1 MEKLKYPLLMVHGMG
16 FRDNRVIGYWGRIPK
31 ALEKCGAEVFFGGQ
45 DSNGSIEGNAAQ
57 LKKTIEA
64 VLRQTGAEKVNI
76 IAHSKGGLEARYLI
90 STMGMAGKVASLT
103 TISTPHN
110 GSVTVDRL
118 MDIVPQPLVKLGCG
132 VTDLWFRILG
142 DRSPDTY
149 SAVNSFKTNSAD
161 IFNIK
166 NPDSPEVYY
175 QSCAFAM
182 KKPTS
187 DIFMSWTW
195 LAVNRFEGEND
206 GLLAPR
212 AAKWTN
218 FMGTFYGTDGRG
230 ISHCDEV
237 DMRRSAFSKKK
248 DGAEADI
255 DDITEFY
262 SDIVR
267 GLISKG
273 F

>member
-1 MEKLKYPLLMVHGMG
+1 MERLKYPLLMVHGMG

-182 KKPTS
+182 KS
-187 DIFMSWTW
+187 
-195 LAVNRFEGEND
+195 
-206 GLLAPR
+206 LLR
-212 AAKWTN
+212 
-218 FMGTFYGTDGRG
+218 TF
-230 ISHCDEV
+230 
-237 DMRRSAFSKKK
+237 F
-248 DGAEADI
+248 
-255 DDITEFY
+255 
-262 SDIVR
+262 
-267 GLISKG
+267 
-273 F
+273 

>member
-1 MEKLKYPLLMVHGMG
+1 M
-16 FRDNRVIGYWGRIPK
+16 
-31 ALEKCGAEVFFGGQ
+31 
-45 DSNGSIEGNAAQ
+45 
-57 LKKTIEA
+57 
-64 VLRQTGAEKVNI
+64 NI

-90 STMGMAGKVASLT
+90 STMGMADKVASLT

-142 DRSPDTY
+142 DKSPDTY

-166 NPDSPEVYY
+166 NPDSPDVYY

-195 LAVNRFEGEND
+195 LAVNGSRTKMTACLRREPQNGLILWARSTAVTAEEYPTAMRWICA
-206 GLLAPR
+206 GLLFQRKRTAQRRTLTTLPSFTR
-212 AAKWTN
+212 IL
-218 FMGTFYGTDGRG
+218 Y
-230 ISHCDEV
+230 V
-237 DMRRSAFSKKK
+237 D
-248 DGAEADI
+248 
-255 DDITEFY
+255 
-262 SDIVR
+262 
-267 GLISKG
+267 L
-273 F
+273 

>member
-1 MEKLKYPLLMVHGMG
+1 MERLKYPLLMVHGMG

-90 STMGMAGKVASLT
+90 STMGMADKVASLT

-142 DRSPDTY
+142 DKSPDTY

-161 IFNIK
+161 IFN
-166 NPDSPEVYY
+166 
-175 QSCAFAM
+175 
-182 KKPTS
+182 KKSRQPRRILS
-187 DIFMSWTW
+187 E
-195 LAVNRFEGEND
+195 LRFCHEKAHFGHFYELDVACGEQ
-206 GLLAPR
+206 
-212 AAKWTN
+212 
-218 FMGTFYGTDGRG
+218 
-230 ISHCDEV
+230 
-237 DMRRSAFSKKK
+237 
-248 DGAEADI
+248 
-255 DDITEFY
+255 
-262 SDIVR
+262 VR
-267 GLISKG
+267 GRK
-273 F
+273 

>member
-1 MEKLKYPLLMVHGMG
+1 MERLKYPLLMVHGMG

-90 STMGMAGKVASLT
+90 STMGMADKVASLT

-142 DRSPDTY
+142 DKSPDTY

-166 NPDSPEVYY
+166 NPDSPDGYY

-218 FMGTFYGTDGRG
+218 FMGTFYGSDGRG

-237 DMRRSAFSKKK
+237 DMRRAAFSKKK